1 MGSEK
6 KKKDYFFQVIFHPN
20 LPSGKQYGA
29 FGHKL

>member
-6 KKKDYFFQVIFHPN
+6 KKDFFQVIFHHN

-29 FGHKL
+29 FGHEL

>member
-1 MGSEK
+1 MGNE

-29 FGHKL
+29 FGHEL